1 MTFEYL
7 LDERERE
14 GKEIG
19 KEIGKD
25 RVNQLHA
32 KLLEADRIDD
42 LKRSTTD
49 PAFQKKLFEEFAL

>member
-19 KEIGKD
+19 KEIGED
-25 RVNQLHA
+25 RVNQLNT
-32 KLLEADRIDD
+32 KLLEAERIDD
-42 LKRSTTD
+42 LKRSTAD
-49 PAFQKKLFEEFAL
+49 PEFRKKLFEEFAL